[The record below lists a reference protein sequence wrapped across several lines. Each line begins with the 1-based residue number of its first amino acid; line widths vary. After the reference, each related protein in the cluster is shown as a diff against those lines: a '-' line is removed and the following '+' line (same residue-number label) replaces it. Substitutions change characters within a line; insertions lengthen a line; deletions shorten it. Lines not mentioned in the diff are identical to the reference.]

1 MHYEKRM
8 RIDKQRILKCKVE
21 GKSLN
26 YVGRWWFK
34 DKKIKGKVGKVAYT
48 LDKHLRK
55 VKE

>member
-1 MHYEKRM
+1 M
-8 RIDKQRILKCKVE
+8 RIDKQRILKRKAE

-26 YVGRWWFK
+26 YVGRWWLK
-34 DKKIKGKVGKVAYT
+34 YKKIKGKVGKVAYT